1 MYNSLC
7 HTDDR
12 KYCLGL
18 SLTQNKREAC
28 TINLMKELGQ
38 SYRVSCWKKILF
50 YFILSWDM
58 ISSMVKPELFNHL
71 ELVYH
76 FRIPLKSAKK
86 SNF

>member
-38 SYRVSCWKKILF
+38 S
-50 YFILSWDM
+50 
-58 ISSMVKPELFNHL
+58 
-71 ELVYH
+71 
-76 FRIPLKSAKK
+76 
-86 SNF
+86 